1 MYGGIMFARIKVR
14 EILEERKKFHAYRM
28 FGGLSVENR

>member
-1 MYGGIMFARIKVR
+1 MEERLR
-14 EILEERKKFHAYRM
+14 EILEERKKFHACRM